1 MLTTIVSP
9 VFHYCSLIVLLLF
22 TLKIL
27 TIFSIDFKFY
37 DNWKTKVN
45 SIVNL
50 GFWLATTIEFYLVFE
65 RTKIEK
71 Q

>member
-9 VFHYCSLIVLLLF
+9 VFFYCSLIVLLLC

-27 TIFSIDFKFY
+27 TVFSIDFKFY
-37 DNWKTKVN
+37 DNWKTKDN
-45 SIVNL
+45 SIVDL
-50 GFWLATTIEFYLVFE
+50 RFWLATTIEFNLVFE